1 MSLAQ
6 SEDDLGSTR
15 AGSCTLAQITFG
27 MTISKAH
34 NDSCVRR
41 VATDAQGFT
50 LSLRPSKTLAIGHRS
65 VRERKHIY
73 TYYLLFV
80 ISSAFALAQS
90 GLEAPSP
97 VPLIALDS
105 SSVSGALPFE
115 AEHRSAR
122 VGATQL
128 RVDKLTPG
136 CQGVP
141 FSTNNNLTRASDQW
155 QAEWTTGREL
165 AAKIEQEST
174 VVENPILMAYVNSLE
189 LAIVRRSNVRGCF
202 LVKILDTPEVNAF
215 SLPGGFLYLTSG
227 LILIAES
234 EGELTAALAHE
245 TAHVTARHF
254 AKIEHKI
261 RIGQRVA
268 LAAGPAGY
276 LVRRLLGPLLIKKL
290 IRNTEFEADQLSLQ
304 YQNASGYDPNEF
316 SRLLRS
322 ALQDQDKP
330 SSFIE
335 RLFDTHPLISTR
347 IKRLD
352 KMRNRLPP
360 GTIDQPSDTSKFSQA
375 KARLATLLNFAGLDS
390 DFP

>member
-1 MSLAQ
+1 M
-6 SEDDLGSTR
+6 
-15 AGSCTLAQITFG
+15 TF
-27 MTISKAH
+27 SKAH
-34 NDSCVRR
+34 HDDSYVRLG
-41 VATDAQGFT
+41 VANAKQDTFA
-50 LSLRPSKTLAIGHRS
+50 SRLRPSNVALAIDHRS

-73 TYYLLFV
+73 TCCLLFV
-80 ISSAFALAQS
+80 MSSVLALAQS
-90 GLEAPSP
+90 GLEDPSP

-105 SSVSGALPFE
+105 SPASGELFLE

-122 VGATQL
+122 VGDTKFP
-128 RVDKLTPG
+128 VDKPTPG

-141 FSTNNNLTRASDQW
+141 FSTNNTLTRVSDQW
-155 QAEWTTGREL
+155 QAEWARGSEL
-165 AAKIEQEST
+165 AAKIEQDST
-174 VVENPILMAYVNSLE
+174 VFEDPILMAYINSLE
-189 LAIVRRSNVRGCF
+189 LAIVRRSDLRGCF
-202 LVKILDTPEVNAF
+202 LVKVLDSSEVNAF

-245 TAHVTARHF
+245 TGHVTARHRS
-254 AKIEHKI
+254 KSEHKM
-261 RIGQRVA
+261 RIGRRVA

-276 LVRRLLGPLLIKKL
+276 LVRRLLGPLLTKKL

-316 SRLLRS
+316 SRLLQS
-322 ALQDQDKP
+322 TLQDQDKP
-330 SSFIE
+330 PSFIK

-352 KMRNRLPP
+352 KMRNRLPT
-360 GTIDQPSDTSKFSQA
+360 GTIDQPTDSSKFNQA
-375 KARLATLLNFAGLDS
+375 KARLATLLNLASPDS